1 MPGGYRRTCSQWR
14 QGGNETC
21 GFVVAA
27 MQSCLH
33 DQMQWPSK
41 RFYELTAAATA
52 PPIAAPRVR
61 ALRRDVQLWHGRR
74 EGQLLVRRRSRAGA
88 DACGRERGLPLPG
101 LPSNADRLGSAPHMI
116 IHRLLRLALACA
128 MFAATTLAAR
138 AANIS
143 ILGKWEIVEAV
154 PAPWAQPNNRSTLAA
169 IGQRVL
175 QTMVTFSPQAMDSKF
190 KPFNC
195 NRTCW
200 RSMRCSRA
208 TCLSRI
214 PASPQPGSVS
224 AKATFPASTFAASR
238 RRSRSTSAIRIRH

>member
-1 MPGGYRRTCSQWR
+1 M
-14 QGGNETC
+14 E
-21 GFVVAA
+21 
-27 MQSCLH
+27 
-33 DQMQWPSK
+33 WPSK

-195 NRTCW
+195 KQHVLYESNVLEVDALFQGNLPEPNPSVAAARLGF
-200 RSMRCSRA
+200 RKGDVPGVDVRCLKETFTFHFRDPDTALISYD
-208 TCLSRI
+208 RI
-214 PASPQPGSVS
+214 ILTL
-224 AKATFPASTFAASR
+224 KR
-238 RRSRSTSAIRIRH
+238 R